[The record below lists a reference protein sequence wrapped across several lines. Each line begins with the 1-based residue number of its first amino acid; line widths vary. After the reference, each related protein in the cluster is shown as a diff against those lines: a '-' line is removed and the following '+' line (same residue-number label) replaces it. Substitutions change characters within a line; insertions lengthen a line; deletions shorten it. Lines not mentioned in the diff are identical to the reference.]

1 MQTKQHAG
9 HWAMLWTIL
18 ALAGP
23 TMLEQLM
30 QTAVQYI
37 DTAMVGTLGTYATAA
52 VGATGTVNWMMSDT
66 LAAVGIGFLAYIAR
80 AEGAGQRDMV
90 RRASGQAVTTV
101 LVVGV
106 LTTLLTVGLARWVPV
121 WMQVPPAIRDLTA
134 RYFFVL
140 YLPMLPRTASI
151 VFGTVLRAAGDTK
164 SPMQV
169 GFLVNLVNVVLNLLF
184 IYPTRQI
191 TLLGHTLTVY
201 GTGWGVVGAAAASA
215 IAYTVGGV
223 CITAILYKHPMVSPA
238 GQPLRP
244 DREILKPCLTVTI
257 PNMMQRFATSLGFV
271 AFATMIN
278 ALGEVAAAAHTIAN
292 TVESAFY
299 IPGHGME
306 IAAAT
311 LAGNAYGA
319 QDNHRMRHLARILLP
334 LEIGLMT
341 VSGGLLFLTAPLLM
355 GVFSTSAE
363 VIGLGT
369 TVLRMVAV
377 SEPFFGF
384 YIIVQGMML
393 GVGKT
398 RQPFCYGVAGMWLV
412 RILGTFVC
420 TRLLG
425 FGLVSAW
432 ACMICHNMLMF
443 TLYLRCYAN
452 GSWNPLHG
460 QPEGPAAPQP

>member
-1 MQTKQHAG
+1 MKKKLLSG
-9 HWAMLWTIL
+9 PNWEMLCVIV
-18 ALAGP
+18 ALAWP
-23 TMLEQLM
+23 TMLEQMM

-52 VGATGTVNWMMSDT
+52 VGATGTVNWLVTDT
-66 LAAVGIGFLAYIAR
+66 LSAVGIGFLAYISR
-80 AEGAGQRDMV
+80 AQGAGENDRA
-90 RRASGQAVTTV
+90 RRASGQAVTMVLFTGILTTV
-101 LVVGV
+101 L
-106 LTTLLTVGLARWVPV
+106 TLGLSGQIPI
-121 WMQVPPAIRDLTA
+121 WMQVPEAIQELTS

-164 SPMQV
+164 TPMKI
-169 GFLVNLVNVVLNLLF
+169 GLLVNLINIILNILF
-184 IYPTRQI
+184 IYPTR
-191 TLLGHTLTVY
+191 TVELFGTTLTIY
-201 GTGWGVVGAAAASA
+201 GAGWGVVGAAAASA
-215 IAYTVGGV
+215 IAFTVGGI
-223 CITAILYKHPMVSPA
+223 CITLVLYKHPTVSPKH
-238 GQPLRP
+238 QPLRP
-244 DREILKPCLTVTI
+244 DKSILRPCMAVTI

-319 QDNHRMRHLARILLP
+319 NDNKRMKHLARILLP
-334 LEIGLMT
+334 LEIGLMM
-341 VSGGLLFLTAPLLM
+341 VSGAALFMLAPILM
-355 GVFSTSAE
+355 GVFSSSPE
-363 VIGLGT
+363 VIVLGT

-384 YIIVQGMML
+384 YIIVQGVML

-398 RQPFCYGVAGMWLV
+398 RQPFLYGVAGMWLV
-412 RILGTFVC
+412 RILGTFIC
-420 TRLLG
+420 TRI
-425 FGLVSAW
+425 FGLGLISAW

-443 TLYLRCYAN
+443 VLYLRCYIN
-452 GSWNPLHG
+452 GSWNPLHAR
-460 QPEGPAAPQP
+460 PELE